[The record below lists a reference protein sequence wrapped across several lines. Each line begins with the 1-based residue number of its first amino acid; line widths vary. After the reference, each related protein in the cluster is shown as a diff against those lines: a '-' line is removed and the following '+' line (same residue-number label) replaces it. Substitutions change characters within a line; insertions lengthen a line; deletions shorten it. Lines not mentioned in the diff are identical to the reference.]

1 MNFINEINQLPSIKN
16 LINDYEIKPLK
27 KLGQNFILDLNITN
41 NIAKTA
47 ICLNKDIIEIGPG
60 PGGLTRSIFIQGA
73 NSITAIEKD
82 NNSIRSLKGLKNIC
96 GEKLQIIHN
105 DVLNVKLSDLGPFP
119 KSIIA
124 NLPYNISSKL
134 IISWLKEININ
145 KNVLIDDITI
155 TIQRELANKIVC
167 KTGDSNYGRISLIT
181 NLLSEVKKKIELPP
195 SVFFPKPNVY
205 SSVIKITPL
214 KKPRFQ
220 VNLSTFER
228 LTQSAFGNRRKM
240 LRQSLK
246 LFGGSAFL
254 RLANIDDKLRAQDLS
269 TYDFCK
275 LSNLYDDRN
284 FQKL

>member
-47 ICLNKDIIEIGPG
+47 ICQNKDIIEIGPG

-275 LSNLYDDRN
+275 LSNLYDERN
-284 FQKL
+284 FQ